1 MESKEVYI
9 QPGYHFSLKRK
20 SNKKI
25 TKEIAVFGGSFDPP
39 TISHLIV
46 ACEIYNNF
54 EFIDEVWIVPCGD
67 GREDKKLRT
76 SVDHRINMLECI
88 KRDLVYNDLP
98 IFIKSTEMENGKFM
112 PTIDL
117 LNKLKEEN
125 TAYNFNFCFGSDLAK
140 SLPTWEDGDKIINDY
155 GLILI
160 QRPGYNTNGISYLDK
175 CLILTSNLDFSSTV
189 IRKRIENFMTNK
201 NRVHLGISGMTTK
214 SVINYIYEK
223 GLYKVDV
230 TEKTIS

>member
-1 MESKEVYI
+1 METKKVYI
-9 QPGYHFSLKRK
+9 EPGYHFSLKRK
-20 SNKKI
+20 SEKKI

-76 SVDHRINMLECI
+76 SVDHRINMLERI
-88 KRDLVYNDLP
+88 KSDLVYNDLP
-98 IFIKSTEMENGKFM
+98 IFIKTTEKDNGKFM
-112 PTIDL
+112 PTIEL
-117 LNKLKEEN
+117 LEKLKADN
-125 TAYNFNFCFGSDLAK
+125 ITCNFNFCFGSDLAK
-140 SLPTWEDGDKIINDY
+140 SLPTWEFGDKIIKDY

-160 QRPGYNTNGISYLDK
+160 QRPGYETKEISYLDK

-189 IRKRIENFMTNK
+189 IRKRIGNFMKTK
-201 NRVHLGISGMTTK
+201 KRVHLGISGMTTK
-214 SVINYIYEK
+214 SVIDYIYEN
-223 GLYKVDV
+223 GLYTVEV
-230 TEKTIS
+230 TEKPIS